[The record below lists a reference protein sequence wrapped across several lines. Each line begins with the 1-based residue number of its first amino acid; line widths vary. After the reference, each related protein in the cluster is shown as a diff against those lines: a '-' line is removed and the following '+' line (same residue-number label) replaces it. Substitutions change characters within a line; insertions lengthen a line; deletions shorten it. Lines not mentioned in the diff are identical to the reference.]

1 MGKDLAILTIAQE
14 MSGNVIKAS
23 NINISNPQ
31 RTTSSVIETL
41 INSVTFITRENVAFE
56 NEVTVFG

>member
-1 MGKDLAILTIAQE
+1 MGKYLAILTIVQE
-14 MSGNVIKAS
+14 MSGNIIKAS
-23 NINISNPQ
+23 NVNISNTQ
-31 RTTSSVIETL
+31 KTTPSVTETL

>member
-1 MGKDLAILTIAQE
+1 MGKDLAILTVAQE
-14 MSGNVIKAS
+14 MSDNVIKAS
-23 NINISNPQ
+23 TINISNPQ
-31 RTTSSVIETL
+31 RTISSVTETL